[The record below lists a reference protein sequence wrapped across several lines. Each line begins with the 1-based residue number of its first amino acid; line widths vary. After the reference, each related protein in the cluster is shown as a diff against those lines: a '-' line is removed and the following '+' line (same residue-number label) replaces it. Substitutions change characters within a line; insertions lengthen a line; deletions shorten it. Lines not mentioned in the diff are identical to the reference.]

1 MTPLLLLEDEM
12 RIASFVQRGL
22 AAEGFDVTWVATGQE
37 ALAQGL
43 TGAHAII
50 VLDVMV
56 PDLSGMDVCE
66 KLRAGGVSTPIL
78 MLTARDAD
86 EDVVE
91 GLGRGADDYLAKPF
105 AFDVLLA
112 RLSALLRRG
121 TSVPGNQASGRSAA
135 VGALVLD
142 RDRRGAR
149 LDGVELTL
157 TRLEFDVLW
166 LFVNDPDRVH
176 SRERIL
182 SHAWG
187 ADADPMTNVVD
198 VYMARLRKAARL
210 VMAVMVING
219 LLTCVEWPSRQQITA
234 TCLHRSIC
242 A

>member
-1 MTPLLLLEDEM
+1 MIPLLLLEDEM
-12 RIASFVQRGL
+12 RIASFVKRGL
-22 AAEGFDVTWVATGQE
+22 AAEGYDVTWVATGQE
-37 ALAQGL
+37 ALDEGL
-43 TGAHAII
+43 SGAFSII

-66 KLRAGGVSTPIL
+66 RLRAGGVAAPIL

-112 RLSALLRRG
+112 RLSALLRRSNG
-121 TSVPGNQASGRSAA
+121 GGATDPAQMRTAA
-135 VGALVLD
+135 VGQLVLD

-149 LDGVELTL
+149 LDGRDLVL
-157 TRLEFDVLW
+157 TRLEFDILW

-198 VYMARLRKAARL
+198 VYMARLRKKLSQPGAPRL
-210 VMAVMVING
+210 VTVRGVGYRLDLAESM
-219 LLTCVEWPSRQQITA
+219 LTAP
-234 TCLHRSIC
+234 
-242 A
+242 